1 MCVCVWWWERGE
13 GDGWEL
19 GSGLHVQT
27 ALHCLCIIISLP
39 RISLSVCL
47 SAYQSVWLPVALSD
61 RSAALMGETEGP
73 VSTQQEYGMSD
84 VSLCRETSCNKRM
97 KCICGNKAESLQ
109 TCWWLCETV
118 GYIGLALF
126 CADGEHQHA
135 NTVFTFSRYN
145 VCCGHLVV
153 LSCTK
158 PKVEPGLMRAGRLAD
173 GTWRSYPKLLQFI
186 LCRQDTEICTKCHA
200 NLSSSCWGMS
210 LTTMDVNLLAF
221 FGLCTSD
228 SRGRR
233 QAVFTLSI
241 RSSICLS
248 VCLSVPLKWMW

>member
-1 MCVCVWWWERGE
+1 MFIFKIRRKLRPICVYVYGDGEKGE

-19 GSGLHVQT
+19 GSGLYVQT

-61 RSAALMGETEGP
+61 RSAAWWERQRGLWALSRNMGCL
-73 VSTQQEYGMSD
+73 
-84 VSLCRETSCNKRM
+84 SLCRETSCNKRM

-135 NTVFTFSRYN
+135 NAVYTFSRYN
-145 VCCGHLVV
+145 VCCGH
-153 LSCTK
+153 
-158 PKVEPGLMRAGRLAD
+158 
-173 GTWRSYPKLLQFI
+173 
-186 LCRQDTEICTKCHA
+186 
-200 NLSSSCWGMS
+200 
-210 LTTMDVNLLAF
+210 
-221 FGLCTSD
+221 
-228 SRGRR
+228 
-233 QAVFTLSI
+233 
-241 RSSICLS
+241 
-248 VCLSVPLKWMW
+248 